1 MVSNMESLTAGPP
14 PAAAAG
20 EPSAARKKVT
30 GSMDAA
36 RNIQCGHYCNND
48 QSGRDRVEIQRQC
61 GKAPTIL
68 KGGMRRRFSGQGEE
82 SLVRMIAAKCRDR
95 MSCDIGVNKDGKRV
109 KGKVQSL
116 CDTGAQAG
124 VCGTA
129 FAKK

>member
-1 MVSNMESLTAGPP
+1 MRRVTAVRRPVLNVLNRGEQLVSNMESLTAGPP

-48 QSGRDRVEIQRQC
+48 QSGRDRVEIQRQS

-95 MSCDIGVNKDGKRV
+95 MSCDIGGIGPKSWVLPN
-109 KGKVQSL
+109 
-116 CDTGAQAG
+116 
-124 VCGTA
+124 
-129 FAKK
+129 